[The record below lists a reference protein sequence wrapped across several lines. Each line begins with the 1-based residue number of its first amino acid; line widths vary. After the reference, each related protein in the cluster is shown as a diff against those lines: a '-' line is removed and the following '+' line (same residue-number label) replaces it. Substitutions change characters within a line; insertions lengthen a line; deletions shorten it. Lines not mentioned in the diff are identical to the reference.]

1 MRTRTGTGGGRG
13 RPRRA
18 GSNVCYFATDSTR
31 SAWGRSDGAKNPHP
45 QLSRAARLTR
55 HHSERTVGAIELGN
69 GLRWLEAMGCG
80 NGHPLT
86 GQQRPLA
93 TG

>member
-1 MRTRTGTGGGRG
+1 MLLFHRLETECVGTQR
-13 RPRRA
+13 
-18 GSNVCYFATDSTR
+18 C
-31 SAWGRSDGAKNPHP
+31 GAKNPHP

-55 HHSERTVGAIELGN
+55 HHLERTVGAIELGN